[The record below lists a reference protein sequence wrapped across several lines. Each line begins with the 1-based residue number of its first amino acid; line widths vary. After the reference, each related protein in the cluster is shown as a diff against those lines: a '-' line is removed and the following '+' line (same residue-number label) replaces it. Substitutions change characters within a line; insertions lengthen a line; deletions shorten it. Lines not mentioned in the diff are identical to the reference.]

1 MPSVYELHLRSTSL
15 RAPPPPPPHPSSRA
29 ARARAGETTG
39 ERRIRLL
46 RMVLGESG
54 SHGDLML

>member
-1 MPSVYELHLRSTSL
+1 MSSVYELHLRSASL
-15 RAPPPPPPHPSSRA
+15 RAPPPPHPSAGRA

-54 SHGDLML
+54 THGELML

>member
-1 MPSVYELHLRSTSL
+1 MSSVYELHLRSTSL
-15 RAPPPPPPHPSSRA
+15 RAPLPPPPHPSGRA

-46 RMVLGESG
+46 RTVLGESG
-54 SHGDLML
+54 THGDLML